1 MSIEKNI
8 LKLIIK
14 DQKYNENNL
23 DIVEREI
30 YNKVN
35 LNSKNKEIVI
45 ITGIRRCGKST
56 LLNEFRKKQKYDNYY
71 LNFDDFRLAFFEVLD
86 FQKLEESF
94 LELFGIENIFYF
106 DEIQNINHWER
117 YIRTLY
123 DKSKKIYLT
132 GSNASMLSYELGTHL
147 TGRNIKIEMF
157 PFSFIEFL
165 KFKKIEVEKDDFFI
179 TEKRSLL
186 KKEFLDY
193 MTYGGFPQFVKTKN
207 KDILKEIYKDIL
219 FKDIIVR
226 HKLKDEKTI
235 QELCY
240 LLISN
245 ISKEISFNKLKNIL
259 NLSNMITVK
268 NYLNY
273 LENSYLFFTINKF
286 DYSLKKQIYDNKK
299 IYIID
304 TSLINIISF
313 KFNEDFG
320 RQLENLVFMH
330 YKRKSIYEIFYH
342 KKKFECDFLL
352 KEKDKIVKAVQ
363 VTKSLNYENEK
374 REVLGLVEAALEYDL
389 KEGLLLTYE
398 DEERDFVKDKI
409 KIKVR
414 QIWKYLIVN

>member
-1 MSIEKNI
+1 MSIGKNI
-8 LKLIIK
+8 LKLIIN
-14 DQKYNENNL
+14 DQKYNQNDL

-30 YNKVN
+30 YDKVN
-35 LNSKNKEIVI
+35 FNSKNKEIVI

-56 LLNEFRKKQKYDNYY
+56 LLNEFRNKQKYSNYY

-106 DEIQNINHWER
+106 DEIQNINYWER

-123 DKSKKIYLT
+123 DKNKKIYLT

-157 PFSFIEFL
+157 PFSFSEFL
-165 KFKKIEVEKDDFFI
+165 KFKKVKVEKDDFFI

-186 KKEFLDY
+186 KKEFLNY
-193 MTYGGFPQFVKTKN
+193 LNYGGFPQFVKTKN

-240 LLISN
+240 LLVSN

-268 NYLNY
+268 NYLSY

-304 TSLINIISF
+304 TSLINVISF
-313 KFNEDFG
+313 KFSEDFG
-320 RQLENLVFMH
+320 RQLENIVFMH
-330 YKRKSIYEIFYH
+330 FKRKSIYEIFYH

-363 VTKSLNYENEK
+363 VTKSLNYDNEK
-374 REVLGLVEAALEYDL
+374 REVMGLVEASNEYNL

-398 DEERDFVKDKI
+398 DDEREFIKEGI

-414 QIWKYLIVN
+414 QIWKYLLE

>member
-30 YNKVN
+30 YDKVN
-35 LNSKNKEIVI
+35 FNSKNKEIVI

-56 LLNEFRKKQKYDNYY
+56 LLNEFRNKQKYSNYY

-123 DKSKKIYLT
+123 DKNKKIYLT

-157 PFSFIEFL
+157 PFSFSEFL
-165 KFKKIEVEKDDFFI
+165 KFKKVKVEKDDFFI

-186 KKEFLDY
+186 KKEFLNY
-193 MTYGGFPQFVKTKN
+193 LNYGGFPQFVKTKN
-207 KDILKEIYKDIL
+207 KDLLKEIYKDIL

-240 LLISN
+240 LLVSN

-268 NYLNY
+268 NYLSY

-304 TSLINIISF
+304 TSLINVISF
-313 KFNEDFG
+313 KFSEDFG
-320 RQLENLVFMH
+320 RQLENIVFLH
-330 YKRKSIYEIFYH
+330 FKRKSIYEIFYH

-363 VTKSLNYENEK
+363 VTKSLNYDNEK
-374 REVLGLVEAALEYDL
+374 REVMGLVEVVKEYKL

-398 DEERDFVKDKI
+398 DDEKEFVKEGV

-414 QIWKYLIVN
+414 QIWKYLLE